1 MNKKNKIIIILSI
14 LAVLMLG
21 IVLIS
26 NHNKGNGIKTSSDSE
41 ISQNADDNEETV
53 KNRIKVYHEQT
64 EPIKEYYEKQGKLVV
79 AYGQEELEDTT
90 KEVAKALGLDQ

>member
-26 NHNKGNGIKTSSDSE
+26 NHNKENGIKTSSDSE
-41 ISQNADDNEETV
+41 TSQNADNNEET
-53 KNRIKVYHEQT
+53 KKYEIKDLGTIECQKIELNAH
-64 EPIKEYYEKQGKLVV
+64 IKE
-79 AYGQEELEDTT
+79 TI
-90 KEVAKALGLDQ
+90 